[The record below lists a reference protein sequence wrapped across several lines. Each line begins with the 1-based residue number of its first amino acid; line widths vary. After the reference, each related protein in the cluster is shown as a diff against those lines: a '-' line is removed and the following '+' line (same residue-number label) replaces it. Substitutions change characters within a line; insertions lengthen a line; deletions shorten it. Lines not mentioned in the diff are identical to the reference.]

1 MKRKYIYTNKNG
13 NFSYLSNL
21 SLDLSFILLFNQ
33 KYCILCRTEKK
44 NGNESAFLQ
53 RNYLK
58 TIENLNH
65 LFPSTPASTIYN
77 EEFFSR
83 YFTRNNWKKK
93 KKQNSSLLTAK
104 SSQLSLEF

>member
-1 MKRKYIYTNKNG
+1 MKLMKRKYICTNAKMVT
-13 NFSYLSNL
+13 FSIYPIY
-21 SLDLSFILLFNQ
+21 SFIGQ

-65 LFPSTPASTIYN
+65 LFPSTPASTTYN

-83 YFTRNNWKKK
+83 YFTRNN
-93 KKQNSSLLTAK
+93 
-104 SSQLSLEF
+104 